1 MIYQYIIY
9 GLYRWHDNPRIGEP
23 FFFRGTIP
31 QVGHSGSLERIAV
44 YRTDGDAG
52 AGWLPGRANQV
63 DSTRKNGGFN
73 GI

>member
-1 MIYQYIIY
+1 MVYIGDMITH
-9 GLYRWHDNPRIGEP
+9 GSANL